1 MAPTLHE
8 CSVGAQ
14 AIFDWC
20 RPSPSSLRPESR
32 FHQRKSYAKLVRS
45 AKNLLDLGMIGVG
58 RGDRSPST
66 VSAGVVL
73 EVQEGSI
80 SSGPARS
87 FGLRM
92 EIARLIRR
100 SPLFARNQDVRPIL
114 GNVAFSRGIDRR
126 EADFLVAPVVE
137 QMRVSI
143 GGSVLV
149 DRVEILLAGRPLV
162 PIVVSTISLL
172 KHQGFARSR
181 LSLP

>member
-1 MAPTLHE
+1 MAE
-8 CSVGAQ
+8 EIGAQ
-14 AIFDWC
+14 SQLALASYLKC
-20 RPSPSSLRPESR
+20 HES
-32 FHQRKSYAKLVRS
+32 
-45 AKNLLDLGMIGVG
+45 
-58 RGDRSPST
+58 
-66 VSAGVVL
+66 
-73 EVQEGSI
+73 SI

-100 SPLFARNQDVRPIL
+100 SPLFARNQDDVRPIL

-149 DRVEILLAGRPLV
+149 DRVEILLAGRPLGAV
-162 PIVVSTISLL
+162 PIVVNTISLL

>member
-1 MAPTLHE
+1 LAE
-8 CSVGAQ
+8 EIGAQ
-14 AIFDWC
+14 A
-20 RPSPSSLRPESR
+20 RLAPASYL
-32 FHQRKSYAKLVRS
+32 KS
-45 AKNLLDLGMIGVG
+45 
-58 RGDRSPST
+58 
-66 VSAGVVL
+66 
-73 EVQEGSI
+73 QEGSI

-87 FGLRM
+87 FGLRV

-126 EADFLVAPVVE
+126 EADFLVAPMVE

-143 GGSVLV
+143 GGSALV
-149 DRVEILLAGRPLV
+149 DRVEILLAGRPLGAV

>member
-1 MAPTLHE
+1 
-8 CSVGAQ
+8 
-14 AIFDWC
+14 
-20 RPSPSSLRPESR
+20 
-32 FHQRKSYAKLVRS
+32 
-45 AKNLLDLGMIGVG
+45 
-58 RGDRSPST
+58 
-66 VSAGVVL
+66 
-73 EVQEGSI
+73 
-80 SSGPARS
+80 
-87 FGLRM
+87 M

-114 GNVAFSRGIDRR
+114 GNVAFSRGIDCR

-149 DRVEILLAGRPLV
+149 DRVEILLAGRPLGAV
-162 PIVVSTISLL
+162 PIVVNTISLL